1 MIIAIIIIFTLI
13 FIIIIFITLIVL
25 IYGDHHREGDLVVV
39 ETLGL
44 LDGLV
49 LTEDHGVP
57 STSNTVLHVREL
69 LAEVLGLDDEVVA
82 AVDVAL
88 AVLVVSVVVTTLPE
102 VHEKEGD
109 GPEDDEDEG
118 EIEAGLLVPGVEV
131 EVARGWD
138 SQQDGN
144 TASSLHK
151 TPTSGKIF
159 GANPENILF

>member
-25 IYGDHHREGDLVVV
+25 VYGDHHREGDLVVV

-49 LTEDHGVP
+49 FAEDHGVP
-57 STSNTVLHVREL
+57 GSSNTVLDVREL
-69 LAEVLGLDDEVVA
+69 LTEVLGLDDEVVA

-102 VHEKEGD
+102 VHEEEGD

-118 EIEAGLLVPGVEV
+118 EIVAGLVAGVDVEV
-131 EVARGWD
+131 SR
-138 SQQDGN
+138 DGN
-144 TASSLHK
+144 PEEDRETPGTLHE
-151 TPTSGKIF
+151 TPAPREMF
-159 GANPENILF
+159 GANPGDKKR